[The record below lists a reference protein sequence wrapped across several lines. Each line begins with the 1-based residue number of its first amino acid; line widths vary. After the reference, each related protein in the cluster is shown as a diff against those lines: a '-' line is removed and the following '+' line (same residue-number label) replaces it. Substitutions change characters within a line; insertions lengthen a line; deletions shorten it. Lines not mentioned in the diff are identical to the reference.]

1 METLNLLYIVTGLRH
16 GKRVQLSVPCSKIE
30 AISLRNWTR
39 DVFGYQ
45 SVYTDIQIRE
55 FYG

>member
-1 METLNLLYIVTGLRH
+1 MKTLNLLCIVTGLRH